1 VPQARELL
9 TEMAIIATKRNMWIN
24 KWLSK

>member
-9 TEMAIIATKRNMWIN
+9 TEMAIIATKRNMWKIN
-24 KWLSK
+24 G

>member
-24 KWLSK
+24 NG

>member
-1 VPQARELL
+1 VPQTRELL

-24 KWLSK
+24 NG